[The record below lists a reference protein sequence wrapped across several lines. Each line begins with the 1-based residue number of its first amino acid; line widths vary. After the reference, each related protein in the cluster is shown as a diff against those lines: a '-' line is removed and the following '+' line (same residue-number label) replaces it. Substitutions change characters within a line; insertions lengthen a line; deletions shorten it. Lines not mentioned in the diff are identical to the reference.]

1 MITDDDNAQSLGDL
15 RDIQFLDY
23 VQKNFPA
30 AAPPEEIYP
39 GDRAYLTSMG
49 YNPDNISPDL
59 DYGQRQEFSDQ
70 LQKAWLSRTRE
81 GLETEPQY
89 QFQTPMSRV
98 MSASEEQGRA
108 NPAETDVFFDESKY
122 MGDADKLARESGM
135 RMLPGVERPTY
146 TGPPGMSA
154 GFRGGGG
161 MPQEETYASA
171 PEGVQKVVYHVPD
184 SPDRKRAIEF
194 ALSQSPEFKDAP
206 PNYDWGVEVEPH
218 KEKVM
223 YRDPNHGGQYTYLF
237 QPGLDGFDVKQEGPK
252 LGAMGVVGVASA
264 VFSGYT
270 VGAPAL
276 TDTMLWM
283 GFRTK
288 ELRDARENNLLKK
301 VIVDPETGEETTE
314 DWSDREIRLQG
325 LKESAFIFGA
335 SLLTPILVGGLAKVG
350 RKIDPG
356 NAAFETVKGLGLDK
370 DALVAGTE
378 ILEIVFKEM
387 SEKEGGEAAGKI
399 LKTLSAPEIIAYAR
413 KLQQTGKLAELKKL
427 RDLPADQVNNWV
439 DRLYGANAESIE
451 GGALQLQMVQ
461 YAETQSGPTAEL
473 IKNMLRR
480 KRDLIDELRRG
491 QLNDAGYKELAEIT
505 ELTNP
510 EAASKGGLAIIG
522 ATEAAK
528 RAEIAGAEKALADIE
543 TKALTLGKEASE
555 GGVPGSTLAT
565 ELRGGIQK
573 LQDDAFAG
581 TSKRYDDVYARI
593 EAQGADPLRPFEV
606 DVVPLINYAKN
617 KVKEM
622 KQSLLADLQLSEGGG
637 NILKQL
643 GRTREIRN
651 AQGKVVD
658 YERSPFATFQNDI
671 VLLRKFERQ
680 AGAQGNYQLE
690 FELST
695 LKDQMV
701 AMRRDTLMSAA
712 RNMTNKKEGQALLT
726 ELTNLEKTYAKN
738 IGLWRKGFIG
748 NLMERTKG
756 STKGLF
762 GEYKINDITFLNRV
776 LSNNFTKK
784 EMGPLLK
791 LVNHREDIRLM
802 FVDAIRGRY
811 KQELDFNQGRPLSP
825 EQHSLFK
832 RENKEALD
840 NFLTKGEKELFN
852 TAEEASIGIQTK
864 QRQQKLIIDKLN
876 ETPWGKKLTAKDLT
890 AEPQTIFNKMWKSGG
905 ATDKFN
911 ANKELF
917 EILRSKEAG
926 EQGIEAIKSFK
937 GRILRDM
944 DEKANIFGTQGDGT
958 ISTEGLNTYLKKNG
972 PLLEVWYGKRFMQS
986 MDTLKTMSRFID
998 DLPVKGARAGE
1009 RGFYQMVLSNLTR
1022 VIVGMFTREGRA
1034 LTAIQVVGGKMG
1046 LNRIMA
1052 DLAEGEKLATRV
1064 KATAWMR
1071 DPKLLEIIRR
1081 SLVLGELYTGEVPKA
1096 NIPAGESDIETAP
1109 VIPPILRG
1117 LETYDT
1123 YESYNVGGKVK
1134 RSKLMKLKYGL

>member
-1 MITDDDNAQSLGDL
+1 
-15 RDIQFLDY
+15 
-23 VQKNFPA
+23 
-30 AAPPEEIYP
+30 
-39 GDRAYLTSMG
+39 
-49 YNPDNISPDL
+49 
-59 DYGQRQEFSDQ
+59 
-70 LQKAWLSRTRE
+70 
-81 GLETEPQY
+81 
-89 QFQTPMSRV
+89 
-98 MSASEEQGRA
+98 
-108 NPAETDVFFDESKY
+108 
-122 MGDADKLARESGM
+122 
-135 RMLPGVERPTY
+135 
-146 TGPPGMSA
+146 
-154 GFRGGGG
+154 
-161 MPQEETYASA
+161 
-171 PEGVQKVVYHVPD
+171 
-184 SPDRKRAIEF
+184 
-194 ALSQSPEFKDAP
+194 
-206 PNYDWGVEVEPH
+206 
-218 KEKVM
+218 
-223 YRDPNHGGQYTYLF
+223 
-237 QPGLDGFDVKQEGPK
+237 
-252 LGAMGVVGVASA
+252 
-264 VFSGYT
+264 

-283 GFRTK
+283 SFRTK

-301 VIVDPETGEETTE
+301 AVVDPETGEETTE

-335 SLLTPILVGGLAKVG
+335 SMLTPVLISGLARSG
-350 RKIDPG
+350 RLIDPG
-356 NAAFETVKGLGLDK
+356 NPAFETVKGLGLDK
-370 DALVAGTE
+370 EALVAGTE
-378 ILEIVFKEM
+378 ILEAVFKEM

-399 LKTLSAPEIIAYAR
+399 LKTLSAPEIIAAAR
-413 KLQQTGKLAELKKL
+413 NMQQTGMLTKL
-427 RDLPADQVNNWV
+427 RDLPKDQLNKLI
-439 DRLYGANAESIE
+439 DRLYGAGAESIE
-451 GGALQLQMVQ
+451 GGALYLQMVQ

-473 IKNMLRR
+473 IRNMLRQ
-480 KRDLIDELRRG
+480 KRELIDELRRG

-510 EAASKGGLAIIG
+510 EVASEGGLAIIG
-522 ATEAAK
+522 GVEAAK

-555 GGVPGSTLAT
+555 GGAPGSTLAT

-573 LQDDAFAG
+573 LDDQAFAG
-581 TSKRYDDVYARI
+581 TSNRYDAVWEKIAA
-593 EAQGADPLRPFEV
+593 ESADPLRPFEV

-617 KVKEM
+617 RVKEM
-622 KQSLLADLQLSEGGG
+622 KQSLIADLQLSEGGG

-671 VLLRKFERQ
+671 VLIRRFKRE
-680 AGAQGNYQLE
+680 AADQGKYQLE
-690 FELST
+690 FELRA
-695 LKDQMV
+695 LEQEMV
-701 AMRRDTLMSAA
+701 ALRKDTLWSAA
-712 RNMTNKKEGQALLT
+712 RNMTNKKEGKALQI
-726 ELTNLEKTYAKN
+726 ELADLEKTYAKN

-825 EQHSLFK
+825 AQHSLFK

-911 ANKELF
+911 ANRELF

-986 MDTLKTMSRFID
+986 MDTLQTMSRFID

-1123 YESYNVGGKVK
+1123 IKPYESYNVGGKVK
-1134 RSKLMKLKYGL
+1134 RSKLMNLKYGL

>member
-23 VQKNFPA
+23 VQKNFPV

-171 PEGVQKVVYHVPD
+171 PEEVQKVVYHVPD

-356 NAAFETVKGLGLDK
+356 NPAFETVKGLGLDK

-522 ATEAAK
+522 GVEAAK
-528 RAEIAGAEKALADIE
+528 RGQIVVAEKALLDVE
-543 TKALTLGKEASE
+543 TEALKAGQDASV
-555 GGVPGSTLAT
+555 GGVGAT
-565 ELRGGIQK
+565 TGARPIRSAF
-573 LQDDAFAG
+573 QDLKDTAFNTTTERYKDFFKQTGAIKVDVDPLIAFAN
-581 TSKRYDDVYARI
+581 TR
-593 EAQGADPLRPFEV
+593 L
-606 DVVPLINYAKN
+606 
-617 KVKEM
+617 KEM
-622 KQSLLADLQLSEGGG
+622 KTSLLAGLTLDEGGG
-637 NILKQL
+637 KILAQL
-643 GRTREIRN
+643 GKTRLLKKPIKNASGEVIR
-651 AQGKVVD
+651 K
-658 YERSPFATFQNDI
+658 YKLSTFDSYSDDI
-671 VLLRKFERQ
+671 QLVRMFKRQ
-680 AGAQGNYQLE
+680 AYDEKKHKLAWELRALE
-690 FELST
+690 QE
-695 LKDQMV
+695 MV
-701 AMRRDTLMSAA
+701 ALRRDTLHAA
-712 RNMTNKKEGQALLT
+712 SHGDQKLLT
-726 ELTNLEKTYAKN
+726 QITNIEKTYAKN
-738 IGLWRKGFIG
+738 IELWNKGFIG
-748 NLMERTKG
+748 NLLKRTKT
-756 STKGLF
+756 SPKGMF
-762 GEYKINDITFLNRV
+762 GEYRLNDVEFLNTV
-776 LSNNFTKK
+776 MANNLGK
-784 EMGPLLK
+784 EEIEPLLNLANK
-791 LVNHREDIRLM
+791 NTDIRLM
-802 FVDAIRGRY
+802 FVNAIRGRY
-811 KQELDFNQGRPLSP
+811 KHELDLNKGKPLS
-825 EQHSLFK
+825 EGQHRTFM
-832 RENKEALD
+832 NKNSEALD
-840 NFLTKGEKELFN
+840 NFLTKDERAMFTN
-852 TAEEASIGIQTK
+852 AQDASIGIKTQQREK
-864 QRQQKLIIDKLN
+864 QLILDRLN
-876 ETPWGKKLTAKDLT
+876 KTPWGKKLTAEDIA

-905 ATDKFN
+905 TSDKFN
-911 ANKELF
+911 ANVELF
-917 EILRSKEAG
+917 EILKKG
-926 EQGIEAIKSFK
+926 GKQGKEAIKSFK
-937 GRILRDM
+937 GRILRDL

-958 ISTEGLNTYLKKNG
+958 ISTEGLNTYLKKHG

-1134 RSKLMKLKYGL
+1134 RSKLMNLKYGI